1 MNLLRKLFGV
11 LVFVCVAGGG
21 LMTAVPGHTL
31 QGKLQWL
38 GQVRKVDVADLFRD
52 QVEPTKLAKSTRVD
66 AKTAQLAGTAKSVNK
81 KHQAPSVVPKVPES
95 EKKQS
100 EDLRVVTDDQKA
112 RAIEKA
118 VFEAMNEARR
128 AHGLP
133 ELAWFEPVAKMARL
147 KAREVLETGEFSHM
161 SKRYGLYREM
171 YDKAGLQYTAGT
183 EISAGSSVM
192 LGDVDKLAKKLVDAW
207 LGSPAHRRAVL
218 GQEYEQVGVGVAYA
232 NRPVRVVR
240 RDCGGTAFGFAL
252 TGTQVVEA
260 DALFITLTPESKS
273 GQ

>member
-1 MNLLRKLFGV
+1 MVMNLLRKLFGV
-11 LVFVCVAGGG
+11 LVFLCVAGGG
-21 LMTAVPGHTL
+21 LMAATPSHTL
-31 QGKLQWL
+31 QGT
-38 GQVRKVDVADLFRD
+38 RKVAATDLFSG
-52 QVEPTKLAKSTRVD
+52 QAEPTKLAKSAKVD
-66 AKTAQLAGTAKSVNK
+66 AKATQLAGAAGSVNK
-81 KHQAPSVVPKVPES
+81 KGPIHQAPGVVPKVPGNS
-95 EKKQS
+95 EKQG
-100 EDLRVVTDDQKA
+100 EDLRVMTDDEKA

-118 VFEAMNEARR
+118 VFEAINEARK

-161 SKRYGLYREM
+161 SKRYGLCTDM

-183 EISAGSSVM
+183 EISAGSSTM
-192 LGDVDKLAKKLVDAW
+192 LGGVDTLADKLVDAW
-207 LGSPAHRRAVL
+207 LSSPAHRRAVL
-218 GQEYEQVGVGVAYA
+218 GKEYEHVGVGVAYA

-260 DALFITLTPESKS
+260 DALFITLASESKS